1 MEIIQSIQNSR
12 VKQWAKL
19 NSKKGR
25 EQEQAFLVEGEHL
38 VEEAMKAVKDLQCLI
53 IQETLQEKYQ
63 NWIGN
68 CPAPC
73 YLVSEQVMNKLSE
86 TQTPQGI
93 CAVVQIKKHNLN
105 ELTEGRPILLALD
118 GLQDPGNLG
127 TIIRTADAAGINGV
141 ILGNGT
147 VDLYN
152 GKVIRSTM
160 GSLFHLP
167 IVQSDLAIEIP
178 RLKEKGFRIVATS
191 LEGAVSYDEP
201 HYSDAVVIVIGN
213 EANGVSKEILQC
225 STEKVKIPLYGQ
237 AESLNAAVAAGII
250 LYEATRQRRKLQG

>member
-1 MEIIQSIQNSR
+1 MEFIQSIQNSK

-19 NSKKGR
+19 ISKKGR
-25 EQEQAFLVEGEHL
+25 EQEHAFLVEGEHL
-38 VEEAMKAVKDLQCLI
+38 VEEAMKAEELIQCLI
-53 IQETLQEKYQ
+53 IQETMQEKYQ
-63 NWIGN
+63 GWIDE
-68 CPAPC
+68 CRAPS

-93 CAVVQIKKHNLN
+93 CAVVQINKHSLS

-127 TIIRTADAAGINGV
+127 TIIRTADAAGIDGV
-141 ILGNGT
+141 ILGKGT

-160 GSLFHLP
+160 GSIFHLP
-167 IVQSDLAIEIP
+167 IFQLDLTVEIP
-178 RLKEKGFRIVATS
+178 RLKEKGFRIVSTS
-191 LEGAVSYDEP
+191 LEGAVAYDEP
-201 HYSDAVVIVIGN
+201 QYADAVVIVIGN
-213 EANGVSKEILQC
+213 EANGVSQEILQC
-225 STEKVKIPLYGQ
+225 STTKVKIPLYGQ

-250 LYEATRQRRKLQG
+250 LYEAARQRRKLQG